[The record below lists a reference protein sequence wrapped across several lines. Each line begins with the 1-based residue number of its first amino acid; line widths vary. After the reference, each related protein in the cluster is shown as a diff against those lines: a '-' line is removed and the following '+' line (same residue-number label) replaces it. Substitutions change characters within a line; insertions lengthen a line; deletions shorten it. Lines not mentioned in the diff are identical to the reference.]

1 MYEYPRGT
9 CYVNLTPNPWYN
21 LAASIVI
28 DAVLAA
34 DISFFEKGYGDALL
48 ELMAI
53 RYSGTDL
60 INAAERSGRLY
71 AQQAKSCK
79 RNNSAA
85 G

>member
-34 DISFFEKGYGDALL
+34 DTSFFEKGYGDALL

-53 RYSGTDL
+53 KYSGAEL
-60 INAAERSGRLY
+60 IDAAGRRGRLY
-71 AQQAKSCK
+71 AQQVKS
-79 RNNSAA
+79 RERTNSTTR
-85 G
+85 

>member
-1 MYEYPRGT
+1 MYEHPRGT
-9 CYVNLTPNPWYN
+9 CYVNLTPDPWYN

-34 DISFFEKGYGDALL
+34 DISFFNKGYGDALL

-53 RYSGTDL
+53 KYSGIDL
-60 INAAERSGRLY
+60 INAAERRGRLY
-71 AQQAKSCK
+71 AQQTTSRK
-79 RNNSAA
+79 RVDSAT